1 MWQEPS
7 IKASAKQCEG
17 APFFFPH
24 FSGPFLQFFPSF
36 FEAALIQIHIV
47 WQTVSFQVPLQHFCR
62 FPEGGQDWCYQ

>member
-36 FEAALIQIHIV
+36 FEAALILSISAQ
-47 WQTVSFQVPLQHFCR
+47 
-62 FPEGGQDWCYQ
+62 

>member
-7 IKASAKQCEG
+7 INESAKKREG

-36 FEAALIQIHIV
+36 FESALKV
-47 WQTVSFQVPLQHFCR
+47 FQKPNI
-62 FPEGGQDWCYQ
+62 